1 MFFCFVCQQLCC
13 KEREEI
19 KNEISN
25 AKKLAIMRP
34 KVKFMFNFRAAITI
48 SFISFARL
56 KFQLDY
62 YCCFAFTLTDTHTH
76 TATYLYAN
84 FAQRNAVFLLLLFS
98 SEFLLLVNFSTLLF
112 SNTQALSPKERGL
125 TDLCYSCCCFCF
137 PTASVLVLEI
147 DGHDKSRRDFVTTEK
162 LRNEKNEA

>member
-1 MFFCFVCQQLCC
+1 MQILHSEMQF
-13 KEREEI
+13 
-19 KNEISN
+19 
-25 AKKLAIMRP
+25 
-34 KVKFMFNFRAAITI
+34 
-48 SFISFARL
+48 
-56 KFQLDY
+56 
-62 YCCFAFTLTDTHTH
+62 
-76 TATYLYAN
+76 
-84 FAQRNAVFLLLLFS
+84 FLLLLFS